1 MQQPLINFII
11 QKVSEVSQIP
21 TEDINESE
29 PMLDLG
35 LSSFMMAEVSAAIEE
50 VYNIKICLLKIAN
63 GATIAELAEAA
74 ITETPIAI
82 GA

>member
-1 MQQPLINFII
+1 
-11 QKVSEVSQIP
+11 
-21 TEDINESE
+21 
-29 PMLDLG
+29 MLDLG